1 MSSLEF
7 RLKKIDET
15 RNYLSDE
22 IDHKDLMSEKYKKT
36 CKYLNYVEH
45 VFILVSAVN
54 GCVSVSVFAPL
65 VCVAV
70 GITSSSVGLKIC
82 AITTGLKKYNSIIK
96 KEKKKNDK
104 IMLLDATEVLISK
117 SLIDSYINHDE
128 FVSVNNVLKEYN
140 EMKEETKKS

>member
-1 MSSLEF
+1 MSSLEL